1 MARFAKNEIIE
12 NISSRIKS
20 LEEILEKIKSYKEL
34 QLDGSVIEKLAM
46 LSNARTFFE
55 KIEEEE
61 INISLSEF
69 LKLFN

>member
-1 MARFAKNEIIE
+1 MAKFVKEEIIE